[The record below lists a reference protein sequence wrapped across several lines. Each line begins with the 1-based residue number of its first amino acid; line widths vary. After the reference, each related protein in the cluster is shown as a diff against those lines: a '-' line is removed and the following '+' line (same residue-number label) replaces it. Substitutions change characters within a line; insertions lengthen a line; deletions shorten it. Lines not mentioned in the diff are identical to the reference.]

1 MNEIAGRKADKRKQ
15 KKEQQV
21 RDTAIFATWVWLF
34 VAVLIIKCV
43 LPPEYVYGVEQVI
56 LVPTALFLI

>member
-21 RDTAIFATWVWLF
+21 RDIAIFATWVWLF
-34 VAVLIIKCV
+34 VAALIIKCV
-43 LPPEYVYGVEQVI
+43 LPPEYVYGVELVI
-56 LVPTALFLI
+56 LVPMALLLI